1 MLIDKCCGQDDQGKA
16 RKRVQNLHTAL
27 HYIQVD
33 GRGVTSGSFVRYDR
47 YIAERFSL
55 LGALVFYNISPL
67 FFIDELKDG
76 FLFVSTS
83 AILRTNEE
91 IWLFSPERLNASAKN
106 KTPNFLY
113 TFSLSLFLQA
123 LNVK

>member
-1 MLIDKCCGQDDQGKA
+1 MMLIDKCCGQDDQGKA
-16 RKRVQNLHTAL
+16 RKRVQNLHPAL

-55 LGALVFYNISPL
+55 LGELVFSNISPL
-67 FFIDELKDG
+67 FIYELKDG

-91 IWLFSPERLNASAKN
+91 I
-106 KTPNFLY
+106 
-113 TFSLSLFLQA
+113 
-123 LNVK
+123 